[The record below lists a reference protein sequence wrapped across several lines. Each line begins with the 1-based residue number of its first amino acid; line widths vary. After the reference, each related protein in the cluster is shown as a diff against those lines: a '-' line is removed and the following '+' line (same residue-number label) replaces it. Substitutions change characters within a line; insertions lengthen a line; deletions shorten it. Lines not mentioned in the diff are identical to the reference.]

1 MVSNVAP
8 HVGARRDRSGILWPI
23 VTAAA
28 VLIIVGLLP
37 FFAKGFWL
45 FQITLAL
52 IYALAILG
60 LNILTSL
67 SGQIS
72 LGHGAFYAIGAYT
85 AAILIEHAG
94 IAYYWALPA
103 ASAICFI
110 AGFLFGLPAL
120 RLEGPYLAL
129 ATFALTIATP
139 QLLKWK
145 PLVPWTGGVQG
156 LVVST
161 VHVPFG
167 LPISSDHWLYV
178 ITMGCVLFL
187 YRCAL
192 NLTKSRSGCALIAI
206 RENPVSAQAMG
217 INIGLYKSLIFGLSA
232 LYAGVA
238 GALGAL
244 TMQFVAPDSF
254 TVAFSIT
261 LFVGFVVGGAS
272 TRYGPFFGGAF
283 ILVVPNLADHV
294 SKGLTGAIY
303 GAVLIF
309 VISVMPAGLAGMNL
323 KRPSRRNTE
332 NSRSKP

>member
-8 HVGARRDRSGILWPI
+8 HISARRDCSGTLRPI

-45 FQITLAL
+45 FQITMAL

-60 LNILTSL
+60 LILLTGL

-94 IAYYWALPA
+94 IGYYWALPA
-103 ASAICFI
+103 AGAMCFI

-129 ATFALTIATP
+129 ATFALAIAAP

-145 PLVPWTGGVQG
+145 LLAPWTGGVQG

-161 VHVPFG
+161 PAAPFG

-178 ITMGCVLFL
+178 VTMGCLLFL
-187 YRCAL
+187 YCCTL
-192 NLTKSRSGCALIAI
+192 NLTKSRSGRALIAI

-217 INIGLYKSLIFGLSA
+217 INIALYKSLTFGLSA
-232 LYAGVA
+232 LYAGIA
-238 GALGAL
+238 GALSAM

-254 TVAFSIT
+254 TVAFSIA
-261 LFVGFVVGGAS
+261 LFAGFVVGS
-272 TRYGPFFGGAF
+272 VSPRYGPFFGGAF
-283 ILVVPNLADHV
+283 ILIVPNLADHV

-303 GAVLIF
+303 SVVLIL
-309 VISVMPAGLAGMNL
+309 VISVPAGLTGMNL
-323 KRPSRRNTE
+323 KRPSRHNNE
-332 NSRSKP
+332 NPRRKP